1 MSTEQGRDAGIQ
13 PEDPL
18 ARFIYSK
25 SHFSRDNNRVKYNA
39 FMPGPDSKT
48 SVFRTKDLNEAATWA
63 IGEEVAQKRTQ
74 TLRGRG
80 DIVAADVYKAKLT
93 LVPSPP
99 PRHANIDNW
108 PAEKDAQM
116 LRAIELADA
125 AKLVT
130 KPAETPPNSSNP
142 PASR

>member
-1 MSTEQGRDAGIQ
+1 MSTEQGTDAGIQ

-25 SHFSRDNNRVKYNA
+25 SHFSRDNNRVKHNA

-63 IGEEVAQKRTQ
+63 IGEGVAQKREQ
-74 TLRGRG
+74 TLHARG
-80 DIVAADVYKAKLT
+80 DILAADVSKANLT
-93 LVPSPP
+93 LVPSEPP
-99 PRHANIDNW
+99 PRHANIENW

-116 LRAIELADA
+116 LKAIELADT

-130 KPAETPPNSSNP
+130 KPTM
-142 PASR
+142 